1 MNIPSRIDTV
11 VIGAGQA
18 GLTMSSYLS
27 RGGRDHVVLERR
39 SSLGGGWQDR
49 WNAFRLVTPNW
60 CVSFPGQPYDGSD
73 PDGFM
78 PRDEVAERVARY
90 AATIGAPVALDTG
103 VQRLARGPDG
113 RFILETNRGRIA
125 ADQVVVATGGFQVPW
140 IPPIARDLPA
150 RVTQLHSH
158 EYRTEAAL
166 PPGGVLVV
174 GSGQSGVQIAEELRE
189 AGRPVFLSV
198 GSAGRVPRRYRGHDV
213 FAWLASLLIRGPA
226 FGVGFPTV
234 DQLPDPRA
242 RLAGNPHLSGHRG
255 GYETNLRRFAAEGM
269 TLLGRIERVGGER
282 LILAPD
288 LPAKLAFADRFFDER
303 FRPPIETYIERAGI
317 EVPPDDREPVDYEP
331 PAPEG
336 LDLAAAG
343 IATVLWTSGYRLDY
357 SWIDLPIVDEMGF
370 PRHRRGVSDVPGLF
384 FLGLPWQ
391 HQLPSATLFGPHVDG
406 AYLAAKLGL
415 PPLEEPP
422 PLPLPG

>member
-1 MNIPSRIDTV
+1 
-11 VIGAGQA
+11 
-18 GLTMSSYLS
+18 
-27 RGGRDHVVLERR
+27 
-39 SSLGGGWQDR
+39 
-49 WNAFRLVTPNW
+49 
-60 CVSFPGQPYDGSD
+60 
-73 PDGFM
+73 
-78 PRDEVAERVARY
+78 
-90 AATIGAPVALDTG
+90 
-103 VQRLARGPDG
+103 
-113 RFILETNRGRIA
+113 
-125 ADQVVVATGGFQVPW
+125 
-140 IPPIARDLPA
+140 
-150 RVTQLHSH
+150 VTQLHSH